1 VFVFPDDAR
10 WNETEQAVEFT
21 VRIGEYEGSVFVPRR
36 VLQSLI
42 GTRPTAE
49 DSVRQF
55 YLNRTVFERVAE
67 AKVRARELDPDANIR
82 ITGRDLRAA
91 RRA

>member
-1 VFVFPDDAR
+1 MFIFPDDAR

-42 GTRPTAE
+42 GTNPTAE
-49 DSVRQF
+49 DSVRHF